1 MSLYKLAKVKEYLN
15 KNLAKGYVTPSKA
28 VYLLLVLFALKA
40 NGDLRF
46 CVDYR
51 KLNALTKRN
60 RYPLPLIKEVI
71 RKLRG
76 YKYLTR
82 LNIIAAFNKIQMDLE
97 SEELTTFTTGLG

>member
-15 KNLAKGYVTPSKA
+15 KNLAKGYITPSKA

-46 CVDYR
+46 YIDYR

>member
-1 MSLYKLAKVKEYLN
+1 MSEYKLAKVKAYLD
-15 KNLAKGYVTPSKA
+15 KNLAKGYITPSKA
-28 VYLLLVLFALKA
+28 SYLLLVLFALKT

-46 CVDYR
+46 YIDYR

-71 RKLRG
+71 SKLRG

-82 LNIIAAFNKIQMDLE
+82 LDIIATFNKIRIDPE
-97 SEELTTFTTGLG
+97 SEDLTTFTTGIG